1 MTKAVAAAT
10 LALGWLAVCLVVG
23 LHYLY
28 VPNDHAIA
36 YLKENG
42 WVHFN
47 GYFYGIGE

>member
-28 VPNDHAIA
+28 
-36 YLKENG
+36 LLTR
-42 WVHFN
+42 
-47 GYFYGIGE
+47 